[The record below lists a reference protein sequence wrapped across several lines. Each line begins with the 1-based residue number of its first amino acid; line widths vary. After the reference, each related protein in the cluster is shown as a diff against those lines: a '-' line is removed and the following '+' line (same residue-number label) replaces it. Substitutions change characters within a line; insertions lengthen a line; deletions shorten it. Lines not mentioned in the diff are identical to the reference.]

1 MGIKPSPFLCVS
13 TGKQRSDRPEPSP
26 FYVHCTASLRH
37 IHPVRHAKH
46 PKQILQTKHT
56 FTTKLRGRPFDSA
69 GGGGGVA
76 VYVESVYLFSIFCG
90 RQYLFSSN
98 FRTDHLL

>member
-1 MGIKPSPFLCVS
+1 MHPKQVMKHLSVNLVKSNLSKKYHEKDRKRNPSEIKYMKTLYIVS
-13 TGKQRSDRPEPSP
+13 
-26 FYVHCTASLRH
+26 ASVCSIKGRH

-69 GGGGGVA
+69 GEGGSG
-76 VYVESVYLFSIFCG
+76 SLC
-90 RQYLFSSN
+90 
-98 FRTDHLL
+98 

>member
-1 MGIKPSPFLCVS
+1 MNIKH
-13 TGKQRSDRPEPSP
+13 EN
-26 FYVHCTASLRH
+26 HLRH

-69 GGGGGVA
+69 GEGGGGWQ
-76 VYVESVYLFSIFCG
+76 FM
-90 RQYLFSSN
+90 SSQN
-98 FRTDHLL
+98 IYFQSFEGDNIYFHPTSAKTIYFKI